1 MNRPLP
7 IRPKA
12 FLFDMDGTL
21 YDSMPNHASAWHQ
34 MVTEHGIPCTPEEFF
49 LYEGA
54 TGHFTVNLL
63 IQRAYGREATPQEV
77 DEFYQRKAEIFRS
90 KPAPRV
96 MPGARELV
104 NAVRALPWR
113 PQTILVTGS
122 AQGSLL
128 DKLDSDFPGAFPAE
142 RRVTALN
149 VERGKPYP
157 DPFLKGAALAGVAP
171 EECVVIENAPLGVTA
186 ADRAGCF
193 TVAVATG
200 PIPHE
205 KLAQAGADLI
215 YPSMPDCAAALPH
228 LLRQCNN

>member
-1 MNRPLP
+1 MNRPFP
-7 IRPKA
+7 HRPKA

-34 MVTEHGIPCTPEEFF
+34 MVTEHGIECTPEEFF

-54 TGHFTVNLL
+54 TGQFTVNLL
-63 IQRAYGREATPQEV
+63 IKRAYGREATPDEV
-77 DEFYQRKAEIFRS
+77 ASYYQRKADIFRS
-90 KPAPRV
+90 KPAPAV

-104 NAVRALPWR
+104 GAVMALPWH

-128 DKLDSDFPGAFPAE
+128 GRLDSDFPGAFPSE

-149 VERGKPYP
+149 VERGKPWP
-157 DPFLKGAALAGVAP
+157 DPFLKGASLAGVAP
-171 EECVVIENAPLGVTA
+171 EECVVIENAPLGVQA

-200 PIPHE
+200 PIPHDRLRE
-205 KLAQAGADLI
+205 AGADI
-215 YPSMPDCAAALPH
+215 VFGSMPACSVKLIEAL
-228 LLRQCNN
+228 CSN

>member
-1 MNRPLP
+1 MNRHIPHQ
-7 IRPKA
+7 PKA

-21 YDSMPNHASAWHQ
+21 YDSMPNHASSWYQ
-34 MVTEHGIPCTPEEFF
+34 MICEHGIPCTPEEFY

-63 IQRAYGREATPQEV
+63 IQRAFGREATAEEV
-77 DEFYQRKAEIFRS
+77 QSYYERKAEIFRS
-90 KPAPRV
+90 KPAPKV
-96 MPGARELV
+96 MAGALELV
-104 NAVRALPWR
+104 RAVEALPWK

-128 DKLDSDFPGAFPAE
+128 GMLDSDFPGAFPQE

-149 VERGKPYP
+149 VKRGKPNP
-157 DPFLKGAALAGVAP
+157 DPFLQGAALAGVKP
-171 EECVVIENAPLGVTA
+171 EECIVIENAPLGVTA
-186 ADRAGCF
+186 GHRAGCF

-205 KLAQAGADLI
+205 TLAEAGADLVFG
-215 YPSMPDCAAALPH
+215 SMPECAAKLPEM
-228 LLRQCNN
+228 LCKN

>member
-1 MNRPLP
+1 MNRSLP
-7 IRPKA
+7 YKPKA

-21 YDSMPNHASAWHQ
+21 YDSMPNHASSWHQ
-34 MVTEHGIPCTPEEFF
+34 MICEHEIPCTPEEFY

-63 IQRAYGREATPQEV
+63 IQRAYGRAATDEEV
-77 DEFYQRKAEIFRS
+77 RSFYERKAEIFRS
-90 KPAPRV
+90 KPAPKV
-96 MPGARELV
+96 MAGALELV
-104 NAVRALPWR
+104 RAVQALPWH

-128 DKLDSDFPGAFPAE
+128 GMLDSDFPGAFPEE

-149 VERGKPYP
+149 VKRGKPNP
-157 DPFLKGAALAGVAP
+157 DPFLQGAALAGVKP
-171 EECVVIENAPLGVTA
+171 EECIVIENAPLGVTA
-186 ADRAGCF
+186 GDRAGCF

-205 KLAQAGADLI
+205 KLAEAGADLI
-215 YPSMPDCAAALPH
+215 FASMPECAAKLPEM
-228 LLRQCNN
+228 LCRQ

>member
-1 MNRPLP
+1 M
-7 IRPKA
+7 IKFPKA

-21 YDSMPNHASAWHQ
+21 YDSMPNHASSWYQ
-34 MVTEHGIPCTPEEFF
+34 MVREHGIDCTPEEFF

-63 IQRAYGREATPQEV
+63 IQRKYGREATPQEV
-77 DEFYQRKAEIFRS
+77 ESFYRRKAEIFRS
-90 KPAPRV
+90 KPAPAV

-104 NAVRALPWR
+104 EAVAALPWK

-128 DKLDSDFPGAFPAE
+128 GKLDADFPGRFPQE

-149 VERGKPYP
+149 VKRGKPYP
-157 DPFLKGAALAGVAP
+157 DPFLQGAALAGVSP
-171 EECVVIENAPLGVTA
+171 GECVVIENAPLGVTA
-186 ADRAGCF
+186 GHRAGCF

-200 PIPHE
+200 PIPLE
-205 KLAQAGADLI
+205 RLAEAGADLVF
-215 YPSMPDCAAALPH
+215 PSMPDCAARLPEMI
-228 LLRQCNN
+228 CNA

>member
-1 MNRPLP
+1 MLF
-7 IRPKA
+7 PKA
-12 FLFDMDGTL
+12 ILFDMDGTL
-21 YDSMPNHASAWHQ
+21 YDSMPNHASSWYQ
-34 MVTEHGIPCTPEEFF
+34 MVREHGIECTPEEFF

-63 IQRAYGREATPQEV
+63 IQRKYGREATPEEV
-77 DEFYQRKAEIFRS
+77 ESFYERKAEIFRS

-104 NAVRALPWR
+104 EALAALPGN

-128 DKLDSDFPGAFPAE
+128 DKLDTDFPGHFPRQ

-149 VERGKPYP
+149 VKRGKPFP
-157 DPFLKGAALAGVAP
+157 DPFLQGAAIAGVKP
-171 EECVVIENAPLGVTA
+171 EECMVIENAPLGVTSGH
-186 ADRAGCF
+186 RAGCF

-205 KLAQAGADLI
+205 KLLEAGADI
-215 YPSMPDCAAALPH
+215 VFASMPECAARLPEMIKK
-228 LLRQCNN
+228 CKS

>member
-7 IRPKA
+7 YQPKA

-21 YDSMPNHASAWHQ
+21 YDSMPNHASSWHQ
-34 MVTEHGIPCTPEEFF
+34 MICEHGIPCTPEEFY

-63 IQRAYGREATPQEV
+63 IQRAYGREATDEEV
-77 DEFYQRKAEIFRS
+77 RSYYERKAEIFRS
-90 KPAPRV
+90 KPEPKV
-96 MPGARELV
+96 MEGALELV
-104 NAVRALPWR
+104 RAVEALPWH

-128 DKLDSDFPGAFPAE
+128 GKLDNDFPGTFPQE
-142 RRVTALN
+142 RRITALN
-149 VERGKPYP
+149 VKRGKPNP
-157 DPFLKGAALAGVAP
+157 DPFLQGAALAGVAP
-171 EECVVIENAPLGVTA
+171 EDCIVIENAPLGVTA
-186 ADRAGCF
+186 GNRAGCF

-205 KLAQAGADLI
+205 KLAEAGADLI
-215 YPSMPDCAAALPH
+215 FASMPECAAKLPEM
-228 LLRQCNN
+228 LCKN